1 MKRNRKE
8 IKKELIL
15 FTLGCIIC
23 IVIVLSISSVYHS
36 YDTNRKSLDKCLRET
51 SKLVSE
57 KITQQLDEYSVIAES
72 IALYENGSSGR
83 EGNMSLFLN
92 ISSSQYGLNQIDIVS
107 KDGKSSVSGKSYEE
121 DSAYVQAKKGA
132 PCLSD
137 PMINEK
143 KVSFEYAYPYGDIVV
158 ILDCPYSVF
167 EKIVADTKIG
177 ETGSTYLINKEGTKV
192 AHKDYSLVL
201 SGQNSINDAKKNP
214 NMNQEAADMERS
226 MIQGESNFGIF
237 HENGERRIA
246 SYTPITGTNGWS
258 VNVTALE
265 SEFMAGVKNSI
276 LSAVFLGLLSMI
288 VATLAIIKITNRITK
303 PIGQVVEAMDRF
315 SEGDLNLELI
325 HFRNDEIG
333 GIAEKVNEMSA
344 KYREIITDISRFL
357 HEISFGN
364 LTAVSGCE
372 YPGEFD
378 GIRQSMEVIASR
390 LNQTILTIKSSAKE
404 VSTSAGQGKEGAQS
418 LAGGTSKQSAAIEE
432 LHASISQVLGESVK
446 NADRVRQATGYVND
460 SGRKVE
466 EGNQYMKHLNDA
478 MGEVGTFSEKISGIT
493 KMIEE
498 IAFQTNILAL
508 NAAIEAA
515 RAGSAGKGFGVV
527 ADEVRNLAAKSAQAA
542 KQTKSLIEH
551 SVHAVLKGKNLA
563 LETDQILKEVL
574 EHSGLIEQ
582 VIGEIES
589 ASKEQAQTMDQ
600 INQSLSLVSEVV
612 QSNTDNARV
621 SSDYSE
627 RLESQARAL
636 QEEVSKFTLSEE
648 ILRGIH

>member
-8 IKKELIL
+8 IKRELIL

-72 IALYENGSSGR
+72 IALYENGSSKR

-92 ISSSQYGLNQIDIVS
+92 ISSSQYGLNKIDIVS
-107 KDGKSSVSGKSYEE
+107 KNGKSPVSGTSYKN
-121 DSAYVQAKKGA
+121 DPAYVQAKKGK
-132 PCLSD
+132 PYLSD
-137 PMINEK
+137 PIIEGN

-158 ILDCPYSVF
+158 ILNCPYSVF
-167 EKIVADTKIG
+167 EKIVADTKLG
-177 ETGSTYLINKEGTKV
+177 VAGSTYLLNKDGTKV
-192 AHKDYSLVL
+192 AHNNYSLVL
-201 SGQNSINDAKKNP
+201 SRQNSINDAKKNP
-214 NMNQEAADMERS
+214 NMNPEAADMERF
-226 MIQGESNFGIF
+226 MIQGKTNFAFF

-246 SYTPITGTNGWS
+246 SYTPIKGTNGWS

-265 SEFMAGVKNSI
+265 SEFMAGVKKSI
-276 LSAVFLGLLSMI
+276 FSAIFLGLLSMV
-288 VATLAIIKITNRITK
+288 VATLAMIKITNRITK
-303 PIGQVVEAMDRF
+303 PIGQVVDAMDRL
-315 SEGDLNLELI
+315 SEGDLDLKLKNL
-325 HFRNDEIG
+325 RNDEIG
-333 GIAEKVNEMSA
+333 GIAEKVNEMSQT
-344 KYREIITDISRFL
+344 YRDIITDISQFL
-357 HEISFGN
+357 HEVSFGN

-390 LNQTILTIKSSAKE
+390 LNQTILTIKFSAKE
-404 VSTSAGQGKEGAQS
+404 VSDSARQGKEGAQS
-418 LAGGTSKQSAAIEE
+418 LATGTSKQSAVIEE

-446 NADRVRQATGYVND
+446 NAERVRQATDYVND

-478 MGEVGTFSEKISGIT
+478 MEEVGDFSEKISGIT
-493 KMIEE
+493 RMIEE

-508 NAAIEAA
+508 NAAVEAA

-527 ADEVRNLAAKSAQAA
+527 ADEVRNLAAKSARAA
-542 KQTKSLIEH
+542 KQTKSLIEQ

-574 EHSGLIEQ
+574 AHSRLIEE
-582 VIGEIES
+582 VILEIET
-589 ASKEQAQTMDQ
+589 ASTEQAQTMDQ
-600 INQSLSLVSEVV
+600 INQGLSLVSEVV

-621 SSDYSE
+621 SFKFSE
-627 RLESQARAL
+627 SLERQAQAL
-636 QEEVSKFTLSEE
+636 QGEVSKFTLSEE
-648 ILRGIH
+648 N